1 MKLKNSEFKKI
12 LVFKHY
18 YNTLSDYDKVKIRDN
33 IIKKCGFSL
42 PTFYYKN
49 KNDNYPFNYKQIQ
62 KTCLAILNFPHD
74 QTAK

>member
-49 KNDNYPFNYKQIQ
+49 KNDSYTKLEVTIIHSIINKYRKH
-62 KTCLAILNFPHD
+62 A
-74 QTAK
+74 